1 MANNFDEILSYT
13 KDDNVPSEVKKV
25 LLKLQLEN
33 VDLKKKN
40 SRLQIEN
47 SNSRANQ
54 FKKSNENLREKN
66 KELKNMIKNLEKQI
80 KNYEKGL
87 DKVLNNIQDDDAK
100 KQLLELKI
108 NSRG

>member
-1 MANNFDEILSYT
+1 MTNNFDEILNYT
-13 KDDNVPSEVKKV
+13 KDDNVPNEVKKV

-40 SRLQIEN
+40 SRLQIES

-66 KELKNMIKNLEKQI
+66 KELKNTIKILEKKI

-87 DKVLNNIQDDDAK
+87 DKVLNNIQDNDAK
-100 KQLLELKI
+100 RQLLELKV
-108 NSRG
+108 N